1 MGRIEA
7 RDLPY
12 TAFPQLRR
20 LPEILAA
27 YSIWADR
34 THARNHHAAL
44 HLFGSPKAALPFTTR
59 QYRLEVAMYGASE
72 LRSRRLGFRH
82 ALAGL
87 QAGVLGALIMFVC
100 LMLGSLW
107 YGRSIWVVPNLF
119 STTFFGS
126 GAYRNHLLSTSWAG
140 VALIVAIYGLLGT
153 VWGCVWRDER
163 KPWLALYGAI
173 AGLAVYF
180 LFNDFLWRHINPLV
194 TLYA

>member
-1 MGRIEA
+1 
-7 RDLPY
+7 
-12 TAFPQLRR
+12 
-20 LPEILAA
+20 
-27 YSIWADR
+27 
-34 THARNHHAAL
+34 
-44 HLFGSPKAALPFTTR
+44 
-59 QYRLEVAMYGASE
+59 MYGASE

-194 TLYA
+194 TLYAPDRQLQVGHVLWGMVLARSPLYARRISDSTLAPVAAPESSQQIDNQDNVVPEVSSGELIL